1 MGADLRLPLRA
12 HPLDCSLS
20 SSFELGHGLVK
31 CHVTAGVEEE
41 EAGEQDHV
49 VISQDHPS
57 PLTITTR
64 MHPAVHP
71 CSPDVSSHSLRFVDC
86 CRQHWLVDRLS
97 DDVVEDPASW
107 ASDADRCHFR
117 SNE

>member
-1 MGADLRLPLRA
+1 MEADLRLPLRA

-20 SSFELGHGLVK
+20 SSSELGHGLVK

-41 EAGEQDHV
+41 EAGEQDRV
-49 VISQDHPS
+49 VISRDHPS
-57 PLTITTR
+57 PSMITMR

-86 CRQHWLVDRLS
+86 YRQH
-97 DDVVEDPASW
+97 
-107 ASDADRCHFR
+107 
-117 SNE
+117 

>member
-12 HPLDCSLS
+12 HPLGYSLS

-41 EAGEQDHV
+41 EAGERDHV
-49 VISQDHPS
+49 VISRDHPS
-57 PLTITTR
+57 PSMITMR

-71 CSPDVSSHSLRFVDC
+71 CSPDVSSLSLRFADC
-86 CRQHWLVDRLS
+86 WRQHWLVDRLL
-97 DDVVEDPASW
+97 DDVVEDPASR

>member
-12 HPLDCSLS
+12 HPLDCSLL

-41 EAGEQDHV
+41 EAGEQDRV
-49 VISQDHPS
+49 VISRDHPS
-57 PLTITTR
+57 PSMITMR

-71 CSPDVSSHSLRFVDC
+71 CSPDVSSHSLRCVDY
-86 CRQHWLVDRLS
+86 CRQLWLVDRLS
-97 DDVVEDPASW
+97 EDVVEDPASR

-117 SNE
+117 SNV

>member
-12 HPLDCSLS
+12 HPLGYSLS

-41 EAGEQDHV
+41 EAGEQDPV
-49 VISQDHPS
+49 VISQNHPS
-57 PLTITTR
+57 PSMTTMR
-64 MHPAVHP
+64 MRPAVHP
-71 CSPDVSSHSLRFVDC
+71 CSPDVSSLSLRFVDYFH
-86 CRQHWLVDRLS
+86 QPWLVDRLS
-97 DDVVEDPASW
+97 DDVVEDPASG

-117 SNE
+117 LNV